1 MFELPRFIPMIRVSG
16 ERCKGKSQKIRGFLV
31 VSLAE
36 PAQTGQI
43 PVFHSR
49 KAPKRP
55 VSELFRCENVLP
67 NGVLYVDL
75 VSSFRMVDP

>member
-1 MFELPRFIPMIRVSG
+1 MIRVSG
-16 ERCKGKSQKIRGFLV
+16 ERCKGKSQKILGFLM

-43 PVFHSR
+43 PAFQSR

-55 VSELFRCENVLP
+55 VSELFCWENVLLS
-67 NGVLYVDL
+67 GGLYVDL
-75 VSSFRMVDP
+75 LSSFRMVDP